1 MFPKES
7 EEVVQPDVLCVLPYW
22 DLFLIV
28 EGTQVR
34 ETWELSL
41 VETGDRVIWP
51 SVADLISVLQ
61 LLQLNFK

>member
-1 MFPKES
+1 MFLKES
-7 EEVVQPDVLCVLPYW
+7 EEVVQPDVLCVLAYW

-41 VETGDRVIWP
+41 VETGDRVMWP
-51 SVADLISVLQ
+51 SVADLISVFQ